1 MSTNDSSTVL
11 STRGSE
17 LLDQNLDNEAEAT
30 KELPEFYEQSYEAHS
45 CCANSSLSCGSPYID
60 SEIISLDVGLSKT
73 RYRIHRSFLAQSPEL
88 AAKPSL
94 KLWGEK
100 THDTVA
106 LPELDAV
113 TAHTLV
119 TFLYTGRY
127 ETLGWLG
134 APEKALVAAYKLST
148 CVYCA
153 AVRYKLSVL
162 AELAQAK
169 IIAHGHALTIFD
181 VLSVAREYAFPILP
195 EDETWFPSY
204 LEGAI
209 KGAVQDDPAL
219 FMKPGFVDQ
228 IEGDRKFRQVIMKA
242 IINTYSS
249 DVGGGDDPPMDVQG
263 KSNLDM
269 AREPLPTDSKNKE
282 LPEANVSIPGNTDN
296 TIQKSNG
303 ESLELDDIDPLVPE
317 SPTHR
322 PESPLPLEDSEPATQ
337 ELDPNGR
344 SIQSNLTTRIQTD
357 DTIKANEAPKH
368 IRNDSVVQPEAIELA
383 NGQTDGEKDNQ
394 SAALETSSPISESTN
409 GPTSSKK
416 SKKKRGKKGGGT
428 GFAGVPS

>member
-1 MSTNDSSTVL
+1 MHPTPSL
-11 STRGSE
+11 I
-17 LLDQNLDNEAEAT
+17 
-30 KELPEFYEQSYEAHS
+30 ELP
-45 CCANSSLSCGSPYID
+45 LSPFRPYID

-100 THDTVA
+100 THDTVS

-127 ETLGWLG
+127 ETLEWLG
-134 APEKALVAAYKLST
+134 APEKAVVAAYRLST

-153 AVRYKLSVL
+153 AIRYKLSGL
-162 AELAQAK
+162 AELAQEK
-169 IIAHGHALTIFD
+169 ITAHGHDLTIFD
-181 VLSVAREYAFPILP
+181 VLSVAREHAFPILP

-209 KGAVQDDPAL
+209 KGAVKNDPAL

-242 IINTYSS
+242 IINTYSGGAGGQDGLLVASQEEARAERPS
-249 DVGGGDDPPMDVQG
+249 DAPKELGSPGSTPPDFD
-263 KSNLDM
+263 KTNL
-269 AREPLPTDSKNKE
+269 AVEDSKGGS
-282 LPEANVSIPGNTDN
+282 V
-296 TIQKSNG
+296 Q
-303 ESLELDDIDPLVPE
+303 LEDIEPLVPE
-317 SPTHR
+317 SPVHR
-322 PESPLPLEDSEPATQ
+322 PASPLSPRAPESVTD
-337 ELDPNGR
+337 ELDLKNR
-344 SIQSNLTTRIQTD
+344 TFQSTLAMRPRASGEGQTGG
-357 DTIKANEAPKH
+357 TSKH
-368 IRNDSVVQPEAIELA
+368 VRNDSLIQADDENSANYQEDEEKDIQSPVPEVDNSVPEA
-383 NGQTDGEKDNQ
+383 
-394 SAALETSSPISESTN
+394 AAITTS
-409 GPTSSKK
+409 SSKK
-416 SKKKRGKKGGGT
+416 NKKKKGKKGGGT